1 MTAAPMKSVPMK
13 SVLLLAPLAARTVP
27 ELLDRACVFG
37 LDRPFFHD
45 LGSDVRL
52 SYGTFLEHVSG
63 AAHALAERFPAGATI
78 ATLLSNRAE
87 CVILRFALSCAG
99 LCEAAINGQHKGA
112 VLKEMLRAAG
122 PVAIVCESGFRA
134 GAQSCLL
141 SFDDIAW
148 IDEGELAR
156 LCALRRPWA
165 ERPARAVKPADA
177 CRIVYTSGS
186 SGVSKGAELSHGY
199 EVYTGFAYATRVGL
213 RPDDR
218 WYYVTPFFHIDSV
231 LSLAATLH
239 GGGGFVLAPRFS
251 ASRYWADAVR
261 CGATVIVYVGTILSI
276 LKKQGDPPP
285 GHGVR
290 VATGVGGTPA
300 LREFF
305 EDRHN
310 IPMLEIYGL
319 SECAAASID
328 DSRARRAGSCGKPLE
343 GYEVAVL
350 DTEGRALPAG
360 KRGEIAIRPREPFAL
375 FSGYRGNPESTLKAF
390 ANLWFHTGDL
400 GSYDTDGYLYF
411 HGRMKDVIRHRDE
424 NISAEELEAIA
435 DSHRGVLMSA
445 AVGVPADLDDEN
457 VLLYVQAR
465 PGAIVDPAEL
475 CAFLAERCAPFMVPD
490 HITIVEAFP
499 MTATEKIAKSQLPR
513 TLDAGA
519 WTRPTPRR

>member
-1 MTAAPMKSVPMK
+1 MTT
-13 SVLLLAPLAARTVP
+13 VLPLVPLAARTVP

-52 SYGTFLEHVSG
+52 SYGDFLEHVSG
-63 AAHALAERFPAGATI
+63 LAHELAARFPAGTTV

-112 VLKEMLRAAG
+112 VLKEMLRAAN
-122 PVAIVCESGFRA
+122 PVAIVCEDAFRA
-134 GAQSCLL
+134 GAQSCGL
-141 SFDDIAW
+141 SFDNAAW
-148 IDEGELAR
+148 IDEAELAR
-156 LCALRRPWA
+156 LCALRRPWTA
-165 ERPARAVKPADA
+165 RPQRAVRPGDP

-251 ASRYWADAVR
+251 ASRYWADAAR
-261 CGATVIVYVGTILSI
+261 AGASVIVYVGTMLSI
-276 LKKQGDPPP
+276 LKKLGDPPP

-305 EDRHN
+305 EGRHS

-328 DSRARRAGSCGKPLE
+328 DSRGRRVGSCGKPLE

-375 FSGYRGNPESTLKAF
+375 FSGYRGNSKGTLKAF

-400 GSYDTDGYLYF
+400 GSYDADGYLYF
-411 HGRMKDVIRHRDE
+411 HGRVKDVIRHRDE

-435 DSHRGVLMSA
+435 DIHPAVLMSA
-445 AVGVPADLDDEN
+445 AVGVPSDLGDEN

-465 PGAIVDPAEL
+465 PNATIDPAEL
-475 CAFLAERCAPFMVPD
+475 CAFLAERCAPFMVPGHVRIMD
-490 HITIVEAFP
+490 RLPLTP
-499 MTATEKIAKSQLPR
+499 TEKVAKSSLPR
-513 TLDAGA
+513 ILDELA
-519 WTRPTPRR
+519 WTRPTLRR